1 MTAIKTTN
9 ALPSGA
15 SRDLYNTH
23 PSFNK
28 LMINQA
34 ESAIAVIEKICQA
47 VTTNKSIVK
56 KDFEDRLHTLQDSND
71 SILERINTNLDEIV
85 GINKKQPPSVQVT
98 AVKMNSPS
106 NYHLAT
112 SKVNSP
118 NSPQIVK
125 LVTAKNIIRPQTN
138 FTIPVDNSNNPF
150 LPKLREKPHAIKPF
164 ILTPE
169 FDEDRN
175 VIAYQHPYA
184 TEIDTFEPTDEV
196 LQKVEPITPQSIDGF
211 AYNFVATVDS
221 LNGMLAHL
229 KTAKEL
235 AVDVEHH
242 SYRTFQGI
250 TCLLQISTRE
260 KDFIVDTIALREE
273 LHVLNQVFA
282 DPAIV
287 KVFHGAES
295 DIEWLQRDLSLYIV
309 NLFDTHKAS
318 KRLGFPRLSLAYLL
332 KNYCDLD
339 VDKTFQLADWRI
351 RPLPEE
357 FLKYAQQDTHYLLY
371 VYDRLKNDLIDA
383 ANGASNLI
391 STVFH
396 DSKIV
401 SLIRYEKPVFNS
413 QSYKDL
419 YLKMKKSYNTSQ
431 LHALKNLY
439 KWRDEVARKEDESYQ
454 YVLPNHM
461 LLQISEVLPRE
472 MQGILAC
479 CNPIPPLVRQNLNE
493 LHQIIY
499 EARQLSSNENPLG
512 GNENVE
518 RKFVVSSRTRK
529 DFLDNPLYSPH
540 DYRDQGHDN
549 EENCQQQQNDISEL
563 KVDGKSTLKL
573 TALKSFQSSAAKP
586 LKLTF
591 LSPYEKFQLMIPFM
605 QEQAKKQQTKAAL
618 KAAEKVV
625 TSEKIQVDSKVKES
639 DDAMIEDF
647 VPCTSLSKLK
657 FMQRKKAKHENEPKT
672 NDEQPSQSAESFAP
686 PEHKF
691 TPPNMRNRFNNKKRK
706 LPNQSDNRQSSTRP
720 VDFDYGSVTP
730 DQMKRFKHNTR
741 GGAEQRGVNFIFNN
755 NANKNHKNFKHK
767 KNNNNQRNNG
777 NNSKRKF

>member
-1 MTAIKTTN
+1 MAAIKTTN
-9 ALPSGA
+9 SLPSGA

-28 LMINQA
+28 IMLTQA
-34 ESAIAVIEKICQA
+34 ENAIVIIEKICQA

-71 SILERINTNLDEIV
+71 TILERINTNLDEIV
-85 GINKKQPPSVQVT
+85 GINKKQPASVQVT
-98 AVKMNSPS
+98 AVKVNAVS
-106 NYHLAT
+106 NYQLA
-112 SKVNSP
+112 NSRIASS

-125 LVTAKNIIRPQTN
+125 LVSAKNIIRPQTN

-150 LPKLREKPHAIKPF
+150 LPKLREKPHAIKSF

-184 TEIDTFEPTDEV
+184 TEIDSCEPSDDV
-196 LQKVEPITPQSIDGF
+196 LRKIEPMTPQSIDGF
-211 AYNFVATVDS
+211 VYNYVDTKET
-221 LNGMLAHL
+221 LNSMLDHL
-229 KTAKEL
+229 KTAREL

-250 TCLLQISTRE
+250 TCLLQISTR
-260 KDFIVDTIALREE
+260 KRDFIVDTIALRDE
-273 LHVLNQVFA
+273 LHILNHVFA

-295 DIEWLQRDLSLYIV
+295 DVEWLQRDLSLYIV

-318 KRLGFPRLSLAYLL
+318 RRLGFPRLSLAYLL

-371 VYDRLKNDLIDA
+371 VYDRLRNDLIDA
-383 ANGASNLI
+383 ANGATNLI
-391 STVFH
+391 SSVFH

-413 QSYKDL
+413 NSYKDL
-419 YLKMKKSYNTSQ
+419 YLKMKKSYSISQ
-431 LHALKNLY
+431 LYALKNLY

-499 EARQLSSNENPLG
+499 EARQLSSNENPLVG

-518 RKFVVSSRTRK
+518 RKFVESSRTRK

-549 EENCQQQQNDISEL
+549 EENCQRQQSDISEL
-563 KVDGKSTLKL
+563 KLDVSKSTLKL
-573 TALKSFQSSAAKP
+573 TALQSWHNSSTSP

-618 KAAEKVV
+618 KVPEKVIV
-625 TSEKIQVDSKVKES
+625 PSEKIQIGGAKE
-639 DDAMIEDF
+639 DDDKKTDDF

-657 FMQRKKAKHENEPKT
+657 FMQRKKAKQENET
-672 NDEQPSQSAESFAP
+672 VTSEQQSMPAPSFAP

-691 TPPNMRNRFNNKKRK
+691 TPPDMRNRFNNKKRK
-706 LPNQSDNRQSSTRP
+706 FQNQSDNRQSSNRP
-720 VDFDYGSVTP
+720 IDFDYGAVTP
-730 DQMKRFKHNTR
+730 EQIKKFKHNT
-741 GGAEQRGVNFIFNN
+741 GADEGRKRANFTFK
-755 NANKNHKNFKHK
+755 NKQKNFKN
-767 KNNNNQRNNG
+767 KNNFNNQRNN
-777 NNSKRKF
+777 NKKKF